1 MRKLFF
7 FLMAMFVTSAV
18 SAQTLIYSNN
28 FENGVDS
35 STIVGTGQIETVT
48 TPGFGH
54 VFHNAVGGQ
63 LLRSNYLLL
72 PASVMQN
79 VQYSGNNELT
89 IAFWVNKGT
98 SPADSYFWTPI
109 FSAYGA
115 APIAG
120 INTWP
125 MMALESRLR
134 AYVNCGGWTD
144 LVDSVNVNKVNLEST
159 AWLDDAAWHYYT
171 ATFNDNDSLAK
182 VYVDGVIK
190 NEWKLS
196 GNSGGGSISGLFTNG
211 ADLKYI
217 CLGGNQGWNWGDVDP
232 AFMFDDLAIYANA
245 LTADQIKANM
255 VAKTATAVNMV
266 SDKSQLVSEEFFTIS
281 GVKAGSDFNKLK
293 SGIYIKKAL
302 YSNGVTKSSKTLKF
316 ESN

>member
-1 MRKLFF
+1 MKKFYFF
-7 FLMAMFVTSAV
+7 AMALFVTCAV
-18 SAQTLIYSNN
+18 SAQIIYSNN
-28 FENGVDS
+28 FENGLDS
-35 STIVGTGQIETVT
+35 STIVGSGQIETVT
-48 TPGFGH
+48 APGFGH

-79 VQYSGNNELT
+79 VQYSGTNELS

-98 SPADSYFWTPI
+98 ADAYLWTPI

-115 APIAG
+115 APVAG
-120 INTWP
+120 ANTWP

-134 AYVNCGGWTD
+134 AYVNCAGWTD
-144 LVDSVNVNKVNLEST
+144 LVDAENVNKVNLEST

-171 ATFNDNDSLAK
+171 ATFTDTSVK

-190 NEWKLS
+190 NEWTLS
-196 GNSGGGSISGLFTNG
+196 GISGGGSVSGLFTNG

-217 CLGGNQGWNWGDVDP
+217 CLGGNQAWAWGDVDP
-232 AFMFDDLAIYANA
+232 AFMFDDLAVYSNA
-245 LTADQIKANM
+245 LTVAQINANIA
-255 VAKTATAVNMV
+255 AKTTTAVNTIF
-266 SDKSQLVSEEFFTIS
+266 DNSQIISEEFFTTN
-281 GVKAGSDFNKLK
+281 GAKAGNDFSKLK

-302 YSNGVTKSSKTLKF
+302 YSNGVSKSTKTIKF
-316 ESN
+316 ETK